1 MCLYC
6 VYSPVLGILVL
17 GNCLLH
23 PKREISYLMLYIHIF
38 GIKCQL
44 KSGTSSSFVRT
55 NTSLA
60 NLYSIINRRKLLKFS
75 PFKGIQPSVSSL
87 PSYFVFVCLSTA
99 SFYRLEAKTCC
110 SLAVVVCFRGCVVL
124 TLLADI
130 KIWLQFIWLAFHA
143 GFHMQIHRNFSY
155 LLFILRIILVASIYQ
170 FSRTETWNSILSWGF
185 QLHVNS
191 SKLHMIEF
199 CGMCKQNMEGQGF
212 DGGHA
217 FDWLF
222 CVF

>member
-1 MCLYC
+1 M
-6 VYSPVLGILVL
+6 
-17 GNCLLH
+17 
-23 PKREISYLMLYIHIF
+23 LM
-38 GIKCQL
+38 
-44 KSGTSSSFVRT
+44 
-55 NTSLA
+55 
-60 NLYSIINRRKLLKFS
+60 FS
-75 PFKGIQPSVSSL
+75 PFKGIQPSVSRL

-199 CGMCKQNMEGQGF
+199 CGMCKQN
-212 DGGHA
+212 GGTSIRWRPRLWLIILCFLERSPESRLSIYLFACRHS
-217 FDWLF
+217 DW
-222 CVF
+222 